1 MSDLR
6 IGIIGLGRMGANHYN
21 VWSRT
26 AGVRVVAI
34 ADPDAARFA
43 AVVGP
48 AMADPGRAE
57 RIGDVAYHAH
67 WQDLIARGDLDAVSI
82 ACPSSMHAE
91 VAIAA
96 LDAGVHAL
104 VEKPLAT
111 TVPDAMAMSAAAAR
125 AGKILT
131 VGHVER
137 FNPAARKLKALLA
150 DGALGRV
157 FRLHA
162 TRVGPLPER
171 IMDAGVALDLAT
183 HDLDLMEW
191 LTGETI
197 TEITAAS
204 SQFAHSTHEDM
215 IHGMIRFSDGGP
227 QGLLDVNWLTP
238 EKRRELVVIG
248 EEGLLRAS
256 WVTQD
261 LELVRSGGIAVGWD
275 QLAQLRGDA
284 EGEMIRF
291 AVKKEEPLRAEL
303 EAFRDAILDG
313 GPAPVPAIAGARA
326 LANALA
332 LRESAAQR
340 RPMRPTLE
348 NPDPIPTP

>member
-1 MSDLR
+1 MSDELR
-6 IGIIGLGRMGANHYN
+6 IGVIGLGRMGGNHFN
-21 VWSRT
+21 VWSRMDG
-26 AGVRVVAI
+26 ARVVAI
-34 ADPDAARFA
+34 AEPDAARFYE
-43 AVVGP
+43 VVGP
-48 AMADPGRAE
+48 AAAE
-57 RIGDVAYHAH
+57 VAHH
-67 WQDLIARGDLDAVSI
+67 ERWQDLVARGDLDAVSI
-82 ACPSSMHAE
+82 VAPSSMHGE
-91 VAIAA
+91 VAVAA
-96 LDAGVHAL
+96 LDAGLHAL

-111 TVPDAMAMSAAAAR
+111 TVPDAMAIAQAAER
-125 AGKILT
+125 AGRILT

-137 FNPAARKLKALLA
+137 FNPAARKLRALLA
-150 DGALGRV
+150 DGALGRI

-162 TRVGPLPER
+162 TRVGPLPTR

-204 SQFAHSTHEDM
+204 SQFAHSHHEDM
-215 IHGMIRFSDGGP
+215 VHGMVRFGDDGP
-227 QGLLDVNWLTP
+227 HGLLDVNWLTP

-248 EEGLLRAS
+248 EQGLLRAS

-261 LELVRSGGIAVGWD
+261 LFLVRSGGIAVGWD

-291 AVKKEEPLRAEL
+291 AIKKEEPLRAEL
-303 EAFRDAILDG
+303 EAFRDAIREG
-313 GPAPVPAIAGARA
+313 GPPPVPALAGARA

-340 RPMRPTLE
+340 RPMRPTLDQA
-348 NPDPIPTP
+348 DPVPAT

>member
-1 MSDLR
+1 MTDLR
-6 IGIIGLGRMGANHYN
+6 IGIVGLGRMGEYHFN
-21 VWSRT
+21 VWSRLDG
-26 AGVRVVAI
+26 ARVIAI
-34 ADPDAARFA
+34 AEPDLERFQT
-43 AVVGP
+43 VTGP
-48 AMADPGRAE
+48 AQREIDRHADW
-57 RIGDVAYHAH
+57 H
-67 WQDLIARGDLDAVSI
+67 DLIARGDIDAISI
-82 ACPSSMHAE
+82 VAPSSLHGEIAT
-91 VAIAA
+91 AA
-96 LDAGVHAL
+96 LAAGIHCL
-104 VEKPLAT
+104 VEKPIAT
-111 TVPDAMAMSAAAAR
+111 TVPDAVAMTAAAER

-137 FNPAARKLKALLA
+137 FNPAARKLRQLLA

-157 FRLHA
+157 YRVHA
-162 TRVGPLPER
+162 TRVGPLPTR

-191 LTGETI
+191 LTGESI

-204 SQFAHSTHEDM
+204 SQFAHSHHED
-215 IHGMIRFSDGGP
+215 IVQGMIRFGDHGP
-227 QGLLDVNWLTP
+227 HGLLDVNWLTP

-261 LELVRSGGIAVGWD
+261 LFLVRSGGIAVGWD

-291 AVKKEEPLRAEL
+291 AINKEEPLRAEL
-303 EAFRDAILDG
+303 AAFRDAIVEG
-313 GPAPVPAIAGARA
+313 GPAPVPALAGARA

-340 RPMRPTLE
+340 RPMRPSLE
-348 NPDPIPTP
+348 TPDPVPA